1 MTPRMWTANWPTCW
15 RHWKREPCAG
25 NRDRTPRPAFLCVR
39 ARAAQSCSV
48 SHDPPFRRL
57 TGLKASALL
66 RLGIAA
72 EPEATLPQVPGYEL
86 LESLGRGGMGDVFRA
101 KQGSLGRMVAL
112 KLLRPDLV
120 ATGWLPERFEQE
132 ARTMA
137 ALQHPNVVTVHDCVR
152 IEDGRVAIV
161 MEFIGGGSLRE
172 KLHAAPGGLPL
183 PQALKWAREIADGL
197 RAAHGAGVVHRDV
210 KPDNVL
216 IDEAGTARVSDFG
229 LAFSGGE
236 AQTRYTRTGAAAG
249 TPGYMP
255 PEIWQGESADVRS
268 DVFSFGAML
277 YEMLT
282 GRLPQGS
289 FPPPRALRPDI
300 APVLNDTIVAALRP
314 DPADRPPDMSAMLAA
329 LSAKSGR
336 FSRRAVIASASAG
349 AAAGLAAGAF
359 HWWKNRGA
367 EVSGAGERWTRIPW
381 PDPPAATIIKGGWS
395 LDGDVLRSD
404 DRICILAI
412 PGIQPKPCRLRL
424 RFRRLA
430 GELSIGIFFRAAG
443 GVAVCTLDGRG
454 RHLGGVQMVDRL
466 TLDESGG
473 FTLKLENGR
482 EYEWIVEINSER
494 VRMWV
499 DGLLRDERAI
509 SGKQLAVPATW
520 DWLPDARPAAIHIGS
535 WESPTEFLSLEWHP
549 TE

>member
-1 MTPRMWTANWPTCW
+1 MA
-15 RHWKREPCAG
+15 A
-25 NRDRTPRPAFLCVR
+25 PA
-39 ARAAQSCSV
+39 
-48 SHDPPFRRL
+48 
-57 TGLKASALL
+57 
-66 RLGIAA
+66 
-72 EPEATLPQVPGYEL
+72 EATLPQVPGYEL

-101 KQGSLGRMVAL
+101 RQGSLGRIVAL
-112 KLLRPDLV
+112 KLLRPDLA

-137 ALQHPNVVTVHDCVR
+137 ALQHPNVVTVHDSVR
-152 IEDGRVAIV
+152 LEDGRVAIV

-172 KLHAAPGGLPL
+172 KLHGAPGGLPL
-183 PQALKWAREIADGL
+183 PQALTWARQIADGL
-197 RAAHGAGVVHRDV
+197 RAAHSAGVVHRDV

-236 AQTRYTRTGAAAG
+236 ARTRYTGTGAAAG

-255 PEIWQGESADVRS
+255 PEIWRGESADVRS

-300 APVLNDTIVAALRP
+300 SSALNDTIVAALRP
-314 DPADRPPDMSAMLAA
+314 DPADRPRDMSAMLRA
-329 LSAKSGR
+329 LSVKSGR
-336 FSRRAVIASASAG
+336 FSRRAVIASATAG

-367 EVSGAGERWTRIPW
+367 DASGTGESWTRIPW
-381 PDPPAATIIKGGWS
+381 PDPPMAAAIKGGWS
-395 LDGDVLRSD
+395 HEGEVLRSD
-404 DRICILAI
+404 DQICIVAI

-430 GELSIGIFFRAAG
+430 GELSIGMFFRAAG

-466 TLDESGG
+466 SLDEYGG
-473 FTLKLENGR
+473 FTLQLENGR
-482 EYEWIVEINSER
+482 EYEWIVEISSQR

-499 DGLLRDERAI
+499 DGLLRDERDIA
-509 SGKQLAVPATW
+509 GKVLAVPGTW
-520 DWLPDARPAAIHIGS
+520 DWVPGARPATIHLGS
-535 WESPTEFLSLEWHP
+535 WESPAEFLSLEWQP
-549 TE
+549 ADGAAP